1 MSDGDLYTAAE
12 LAHVIACTA
21 QNIRKQLGDRRPD
34 GEKRVSGMMAAA
46 WQFGSIPSPIMEKLT
61 QLASRHGYSTP
72 LQLLQNLPK
81 RATVPRLTTVSDTEI
96 GKAQKLQ
103 RAFAICFLQP
113 AETPIAEL
121 ARMAAPGYQREFG
134 RKISD
139 RHLRDLITKILR
151 RDRGDRNF
159 ERLDLYLSE
168 RPSSNASKP
177 SPLAVAFR
185 LNELDQAFATVR
197 DRANPT
203 LSEIAFCWR
212 EVVKVWADRI
222 AAGADEIKLKQ
233 QLRGYILH
241 SAPFLGDTAAAVKRN
256 LNRKIRGAVER
267 GIDTIVDGRL
277 QPNRTKGKP
286 SDFDA
291 MIKLLAQHSIF
302 HCGGRESQAYRQ
314 LHMGTAHNSD
324 RFSEDFR
331 AAYPFDCRRAKS
343 RMPNSVRNAVRPMIE
358 ATKAIHLGPRAARLA
373 MPSIRRDWSAVLAG
387 ASYTSDDV
395 TLNRYVYDWHEDGEY
410 EFDGR
415 RFNVI
420 RPQFLPVVDERTGN
434 PLGFSLA
441 PAPTYNSWQIRTL
454 MTRICMRP
462 EIGLPFERFLFELG
476 VWNSRNVQALVGWA
490 LIDESFER
498 HGICLSV
505 RHATTPKA
513 KIIEQV
519 IGALQNLD
527 EYAPGYIG
535 RGEQRVKYEGVQK
548 FLLTLKRVGQPL
560 KQAVNP
566 AELLMS
572 KDECADM
579 LSEVLQ
585 RFADEPQ
592 NGERLDGLSPA
603 EGWLQLSGGRAHQ
616 VLPETLR
623 FVLGTEES
631 EPTVG
636 SEGIRLRIGNRWNYY
651 FGSDRLGE
659 LVGEKVRVRYNPE
672 FPEQVVVSHLASDP
686 HGLQP
691 FAVPLFQRVPAS
703 GATADEFRS
712 ARDHQAR
719 FTSYGRALYRELTPK
734 SNLTVCHSEI
744 GSPELRAAGEANNRL
759 ERDCIEL
766 NSERET
772 ERGEIKQLAARL
784 NLDIDPAKSRRP
796 VRQAKYLR
804 SIAERKAKIQAL
816 EQTEASL

>member
-1 MSDGDLYTAAE
+1 
-12 LAHVIACTA
+12 
-21 QNIRKQLGDRRPD
+21 
-34 GEKRVSGMMAAA
+34 MMAAA
-46 WQFGSIPSPIMEKLT
+46 WHFGSIPSPIMEKLT
-61 QLASRHGYSTP
+61 KLAARHSYATP
-72 LQLLQNLPK
+72 LHLLQNLPK
-81 RATVPRLTTVSDTEI
+81 RAVVPRLATASDTEI
-96 GKAQKLQ
+96 AKAQKLQ
-103 RAFAICFLQP
+103 RAFAPCFLQP

-121 ARMAAPGYQREFG
+121 ARIAAPDYQREFG
-134 RKISD
+134 RTVTD
-139 RHLRDLITKILR
+139 RHLRDLITKIMR

-159 ERLDLYLSE
+159 EKLEIYFSE
-168 RPSSNASKP
+168 RPSRNASRP
-177 SPLAVAFR
+177 SPLAAAFR

-197 DRANPT
+197 DRTKPT
-203 LSEIAFCWR
+203 LSEMAFCWR
-212 EVVKVWADRI
+212 EVVKLWADRI
-222 AAGADEIKLKQ
+222 ATGADEIKLKQ
-233 QLRGYILH
+233 QLRGYILQA
-241 SAPFLGDTAAAVKRN
+241 APFLGDTADAVKRN

-277 QPNRTKGKP
+277 QPNRTKGRP

-291 MIKLLAQHSIF
+291 MIKLLAQHAIF

-314 LHMGTAHNSD
+314 LHMGTAHNGD

-343 RMPNSVRNAVRPMIE
+343 RIPACVRNAVRPMIE

-373 MPSIRRDWSAVLAG
+373 MPSIRRDWSVVPAG

-395 TLNRYVYDWHEDGEY
+395 TLNHYVYDWHEDGEY

-462 EIGLPFERFLFELG
+462 EIGLPFERFLFEKG
-476 VWNSRNVQALVGWA
+476 IWQSRNVQALAQWTS
-490 LIDESFER
+490 IDESFLR
-498 HGICLSV
+498 HGIALKL

-519 IGALQNLD
+519 IGAIQNLD

-535 RGEQRVKYEGVQK
+535 RGEQRVKYERVQG
-548 FLLTLKRVGQPL
+548 FLQKLKRAGQPL
-560 KQAVNP
+560 KPGVNP
-566 AELLMS
+566 ADMLMS
-572 KDECADM
+572 ADECAAM
-579 LSEVLQ
+579 LSEVMQ

-603 EGWLQLSGGRAHQ
+603 EGWHQLSGGRAHQ
-616 VLPETLR
+616 VLPESLR
-623 FVLGTEES
+623 FVLGTAES
-631 EPTVG
+631 KQTVT
-636 SEGIRLRIGNRWNYY
+636 SEGIELTIGNRKHYY
-651 FGSDRLGE
+651 CGSDRLGA
-659 LVGEKVRVRYNPE
+659 LQGEKVCVRYNPE
-672 FPEQVVVSHLASDP
+672 LPEQVVVSHPATDP

-691 FAVPLFQRVPAS
+691 FAVPLFQRVPAAS
-703 GATADEFRS
+703 ATADEFRS

-719 FTSYGRALYRELTPK
+719 FVSYGRALYRELTPK
-734 SNLTVCHSEI
+734 SNRTICRAEI

-759 ERDCIEL
+759 EREHIEL

-772 ERGEIKQLAARL
+772 RARR
-784 NLDIDPAKSRRP
+784 N
-796 VRQAKYLR
+796 
-804 SIAERKAKIQAL
+804 
-816 EQTEASL
+816 